1 MHDVQD
7 AFMTKVRKMAGNG
20 TGLLLGGGSLDEV
33 EVEVEVEAFLQKN
46 ERAVVEGV
54 SIEHIIISRSVG
66 VGTEQQR

>member
-1 MHDVQD
+1 
-7 AFMTKVRKMAGNG
+7 MTGNDG
-20 TGLLLGGGSLDEV
+20 TGLLLGGGNLD
-33 EVEVEVEAFLQKN
+33 EVEVEVEAFLQKS